1 MGLICIFV
9 VMKKVQ
15 ANKEKIISAL
25 QRMIAEKNAVRTY
38 MQGQITLDQLTKKGI
53 KLAKPL

>member
-1 MGLICIFV
+1 
-9 VMKKVQ
+9 MKKVQ
-15 ANKEKIISAL
+15 ASKEKVISVL
-25 QRMIAEKNAVRTY
+25 QKIIAEKNAVRTY